1 MLITLNLYIWDIIII
16 FVYME
21 TIEYN
26 RRLRIDRLSSELS
39 CEMTKRERMLMDIIS
54 SMVIRGGYDLSD
66 EEIDGCIGLV
76 DRVIIRLNV

>member
-1 MLITLNLYIWDIIII
+1 MYIWDIIII

-26 RRLRIDRLSSELS
+26 RRLRIDRLSS
-39 CEMTKRERMLMDIIS
+39 
-54 SMVIRGGYDLSD
+54 MVIRGGYDLSD

-76 DRVIIRLNV
+76 DRIIIRLNV

>member
-1 MLITLNLYIWDIIII
+1 MTGGGGIMWYEGGYKRLITLNLYIWDIIII

-26 RRLRIDRLSSELS
+26 RRLRIDRLSS
-39 CEMTKRERMLMDIIS
+39 
-54 SMVIRGGYDLSD
+54 MVIRGGYDLSD

-76 DRVIIRLNV
+76 DRIIIRLNV